1 MVSDWLRGQPCLLE
15 ELKGIREEEEY
26 EQSEFSLHASYN
38 PSPHLYIQ
46 FMNTTNWLTLTASWL
61 HWSNDLTN

>member
-38 PSPHLYIQ
+38 PSPHLYTIHEH
-46 FMNTTNWLTLTASWL
+46 S
-61 HWSNDLTN
+61 

>member
-26 EQSEFSLHASYN
+26 EQSEFSLHASLLQSISTPLYN
-38 PSPHLYIQ
+38 SWTQ
-46 FMNTTNWLTLTASWL
+46 LT
-61 HWSNDLTN
+61 D

>member
-46 FMNTTNWLTLTASWL
+46 FMNTTDQ
-61 HWSNDLTN
+61 H